1 MIMKRTTNDKSA
13 KLKVY
18 SRVQSIGLAL
28 CMLVAGIVA
37 VPSAYASGSHH
48 SGQEESGTK
57 EGKMPLAD
65 SLKATDDSTAIIAVS
80 NGSHQQA
87 ANGSD
92 TGVLSGT
99 KSGSGS
105 TVFAH
110 SPAGLLFNA
119 ELNPERDRMKAISE
133 AEKFNF
139 EIKFPWDKYSLNPD
153 YLTNRVAFDSLR
165 SVLATLR
172 VEDSVQVVVTGQAS
186 PEGTVAHNDMLS
198 RRRAQAIERY
208 VRDNYEGAVIETR
221 VRTAA
226 DSWQMLRE
234 FVVKDRKLSQEKK
247 DKVLRIIDDP
257 KISYDTKNWRMSHTL
272 GSQPGVGDIYAYLYR
287 AYYKHIRRS
296 NISLERMNPVEVF
309 AIPPVAAFY
318 SDAEAP
324 AGEMAP
330 RRIFAEPEPV
340 NKRTIVALKTNML
353 YDLAT
358 VLNFAVEVPFN
369 EKFSVLYEHHCPWWL
384 TPNNRY
390 CLEYLSFGGEMR
402 WWFAPKTRPETE
414 SRKLRDA
421 LMGHYL
427 GLYAFGGKSDIQANT
442 FGCYQT
448 EPFSVGLSYGYA
460 MPISKYLNLEFSI
473 SAGYARIPYQ
483 HYIPT
488 PDWEILIRDRDKA
501 GVLHYFGPTKAE
513 ISLVIPFR
521 VETGKKGGR
530 K

>member
-37 VPSAYASGSHH
+37 VPSAYASGSRH

-65 SLKATDDSTAIIAVS
+65 SLKATADSTAIAVS

-99 KSGSGS
+99 KSSSGS

-110 SPAGLLFNA
+110 STAGLPFNA

-257 KISYDTKNWRMSHTL
+257 KRLTCK
-272 GSQPGVGDIYAYLYR
+272 
-287 AYYKHIRRS
+287 
-296 NISLERMNPVEVF
+296 
-309 AIPPVAAFY
+309 
-318 SDAEAP
+318 
-324 AGEMAP
+324 
-330 RRIFAEPEPV
+330 
-340 NKRTIVALKTNML
+340 
-353 YDLAT
+353 
-358 VLNFAVEVPFN
+358 VP
-369 EKFSVLYEHHCPWWL
+369 C
-384 TPNNRY
+384 
-390 CLEYLSFGGEMR
+390 
-402 WWFAPKTRPETE
+402 
-414 SRKLRDA
+414 
-421 LMGHYL
+421 
-427 GLYAFGGKSDIQANT
+427 
-442 FGCYQT
+442 
-448 EPFSVGLSYGYA
+448 LSY
-460 MPISKYLNLEFSI
+460 PK
-473 SAGYARIPYQ
+473 
-483 HYIPT
+483 
-488 PDWEILIRDRDKA
+488 IL
-501 GVLHYFGPTKAE
+501 
-513 ISLVIPFR
+513 
-521 VETGKKGGR
+521 
-530 K
+530 